1 MSFIKC
7 IICDFKFRYMKTFDF
22 IHWNNKHEN
31 TKQFKMKPICEAC
44 INGIYKE
51 KLDKYFW
58 RNRGY

>member
-1 MSFIKC
+1 
-7 IICDFKFRYMKTFDF
+7 MKTFDF